1 MAWVYLNKFFLYKGW
16 SSAAARCKTCQ
27 VIRWAHQTWSTVSSD
42 ATLFHHDRRKFF
54 RTVGLASTSQFF
66 FWVYL
71 AHFQYTTRPQLE
83 AMKEKGK
90 IDFTRP
96 NSTLWRITNFIEK
109 SPVFL
114 PVVGVSVGVF
124 LSFTGWFYC
133 LRNINRIALLKGG
146 GSLRLVT
153 HTPLGGTREIVTPIH
168 QVSSLGSRMDN
179 KSQIAIKVKGYRFF
193 FILDK
198 EGSFVQPS
206 LFDRIVGVKRSL

>member
-1 MAWVYLNKFFLYKGW
+1 M
-16 SSAAARCKTCQ
+16 
-27 VIRWAHQTWSTVSSD
+27 SSD

-90 IDFTRP
+90 IDFTRYIYIGDS
-96 NSTLWRITNFIEK
+96 NNK
-109 SPVFL
+109 YKNPVFL